1 MFILSERFITLGAK
15 YSGTKKEQFKFEV
28 ENVPLEADELNQLLG
43 SPFAY
48 GRLHCYSLTERTD
61 DDLPKLEPFLPG
73 LKTLEIE
80 RPLEGAYIQLRYG
93 LSNDRLVR
101 FTSCTLSKIKLELG
115 ENGATT
121 MSAQVKAPPV
131 LDETL
136 TELIG
141 QFGQPILCEL
151 RSYPPDAQ
159 PELPLNSFGI
169 GERTH

>member
-15 YSGTKKEQFKFEV
+15 YAGTKKEHFKFEL
-28 ENVPLEADELNQLLG
+28 ENIPLEPEEVNQLFG
-43 SPFAY
+43 SRFAH
-48 GRLHCYSLTERTD
+48 GRLHCYSLTERD
-61 DDLPKLEPFLPG
+61 EPDLPKLEPFLPG

-101 FTSCTLSKIKLELG
+101 FVSCTLSKIKVELG

-121 MSAQVKAPPV
+121 MSAKVQAPPV

-141 QFGQPILCEL
+141 QFGQPVLCEL

-159 PELPLNSFGI
+159 PELPLNKFGT
-169 GERTH
+169 GERAH

>member
-15 YSGTKKEQFKFEV
+15 YSGTRKEQFKFEL
-28 ENVPLEADELNQLLG
+28 ENIPLEPDELNQLFG
-43 SPFAY
+43 SNYAHN
-48 GRLHCYSLTERTD
+48 RLHCYSHTERTD
-61 DDLPKLEPFLPG
+61 DDLPKREPFLPG
-73 LKTLEIE
+73 LTTLEIE
-80 RPLEGAYIQLRYG
+80 RPLDGAYIQLRYG

-121 MSAQVKAPPV
+121 MSARVKAPPV

-159 PELPLNSFGI
+159 VGLPLNRFGTD
-169 GERTH
+169 ERPH